1 MSGSKETPRQK
12 MVGLMYLVLMAL
24 LALNVTKEVLNAF
37 VAIEENVQKGS
48 LTQLERGESSKA
60 DLEEAKNDIS
70 PEKVQ
75 KVKYFLTI
83 VDMIDKV
90 TAARIKEI
98 DDIKISILKKSG
110 EQVAAFASLTSL
122 QQEILS
128 ARATNVTHIKNYH
141 QMVIF

>member
-110 EQVAAFASLTSL
+110 EQVVAIASLTSL

-141 QMVIF
+141 

>member
-1 MSGSKETPRQK
+1 
-12 MVGLMYLVLMAL
+12 L
-24 LALNVTKEVLNAF
+24 LALNVTKKVLNAF

-70 PEKVQ
+70 PEKVH

-110 EQVAAFASLTSL
+110 EQVVAIASLTSL

-141 QMVIF
+141 

>member
-1 MSGSKETPRQK
+1 
-12 MVGLMYLVLMAL
+12 MYLVLMAL
-24 LALNVTKEVLNAF
+24 LALNVTKKVLNAF

-60 DLEEAKNDIS
+60 DLEEPKNDIS
-70 PEKVQ
+70 PEKVH

-110 EQVAAFASLTSL
+110 EQVDK
-122 QQEILS
+122 
-128 ARATNVTHIKNYH
+128 IKNNDKEFILWEKYNLK
-141 QMVIF
+141 QPLKPIRINLMAVQAKDQFGFSKF

>member
-1 MSGSKETPRQK
+1 

-24 LALNVTKEVLNAF
+24 LALNVTKKVLNAF

-70 PEKVQ
+70 PEKVH

-110 EQVAAFASLTSL
+110 EQVDK
-122 QQEILS
+122 
-128 ARATNVTHIKNYH
+128 IKNNDKEFILWEKYNLK
-141 QMVIF
+141 QPLKPIRINLMAVQAKDQFGFSKF